1 MTVGSI
7 PAKRSLF
14 LPFSPPV
21 VGEEEIQEV
30 VDTLRSSWIT
40 TGPKTGRFEADFASY
55 LGAPGALA
63 LNSCTAALHTALTTL
78 GIGAGD
84 EVITTPTT
92 FAASVNVIE
101 HVGARPVLVDVE
113 PDTLNIDPA
122 EIAMHLTPRTKAII
136 PVHFAG
142 HPVELDSVVELARRH
157 GAAVLE
163 DAAHAL
169 PAR

>member
-1 MTVGSI
+1 MAPAFPCLHQPPASTAMTVGSI

-63 LNSCTAALHTALTTL
+63 LNSCTAALQELRDRKST
-78 GIGAGD
+78 
-84 EVITTPTT
+84 
-92 FAASVNVIE
+92 
-101 HVGARPVLVDVE
+101 R
-113 PDTLNIDPA
+113 LNSS
-122 EIAMHLTPRTKAII
+122 H
-136 PVHFAG
+136 
-142 HPVELDSVVELARRH
+142 
-157 GAAVLE
+157 
-163 DAAHAL
+163 
-169 PAR
+169 